1 MAFEGSDLADK
12 RTLSGLVRTMS
23 GRLDRLMEESSRGG
37 AGAASTEEARN
48 SSVTEDVSLHGSL
61 SSCVEFRNFFTNNST
76 SSLFLWGEVYVGIAE
91 ATLYS
96 HTAPTLCRAL
106 CGDRTSVNKFVWH

>member
-48 SSVTEDVSLHGSL
+48 NSVTEDVSLSESL
-61 SSCVEFRNFFTNNST
+61 PSRGEFPNFF
-76 SSLFLWGEVYVGIAE
+76 SSVVVVFWGRGRRRDCRRPYY
-91 ATLYS
+91 T
-96 HTAPTLCRAL
+96 HTPHQRLAGAL
-106 CGDRTSVNKFVWH
+106 CGDGISIKLFIWH